1 MGGAAWFRREATP
14 EPMTGDTWM
23 LTPRWL
29 RRLGD
34 ELHAVAHPF
43 LARHL
48 SSTRSEGVRAAI
60 DAFLDAYP
68 RRPVGDNRG
77 GSGFHNCFWLYLV
90 ASCMEPDLIIESGV
104 WKGQTA
110 WLFRR
115 ACPRATI
122 LCFDPNLARLAYRDA
137 SIRYY
142 EHDWETFRF
151 GSVDATR
158 SLCFF
163 DDHVNQARRVRE
175 AYDRGFR
182 TLLFDDD
189 PPVHKLF
196 SFGYPG
202 TPTTAMLVDS
212 ELRSGDV
219 VEWVWRGEP
228 RRYISEPDRLG
239 ARALITLHE
248 LFPDVSSISQFEGY
262 TFLTWVGLKP

>member
-48 SSTRSEGVRAAI
+48 SSPRSEGVRAAI

-77 GSGFHNCFWLYLV
+77 GSGFHNCFWLYQV
-90 ASCMEPDLIIESGV
+90 ASCMEPDLIIESSV

-115 ACPRATI
+115 ACP
-122 LCFDPNLARLAYRDA
+122 PNGHESRYGRETPGGGGGFTHRLYQDGRVGSTAQTPRISAGHSA
-137 SIRYY
+137 S
-142 EHDWETFRF
+142 WSNTSCAPS
-151 GSVDATR
+151 G
-158 SLCFF
+158 
-163 DDHVNQARRVRE
+163 Q
-175 AYDRGFR
+175 
-182 TLLFDDD
+182 
-189 PPVHKLF
+189 
-196 SFGYPG
+196 
-202 TPTTAMLVDS
+202 PTT
-212 ELRSGDV
+212 
-219 VEWVWRGEP
+219 
-228 RRYISEPDRLG
+228 
-239 ARALITLHE
+239 
-248 LFPDVSSISQFEGY
+248 
-262 TFLTWVGLKP
+262 